1 MNRKYEQLP
10 HLDADESV
18 FFQRELEYIKSKTF
32 DVKYAELK
40 ARRLFP
46 LNPEADPGATEITYY
61 QYDQAGMAKI
71 IANYAD
77 DLPRVDIK
85 GKKFTSPI
93 KELGAAYG
101 YTIKEIRSSKMANKK
116 IDQRRANAARRAIA
130 QAENRYAFSGDA
142 GTGLPGFLS
151 NPNISSVTIPADGSG
166 ASKLWSSKT
175 PAQIIRDLNLVSN
188 TIVSN
193 TKGVETPDTLLL
205 PVDKYTY
212 IASTPRSDN
221 SDTTILKYFLQ
232 NNPFIKNVDW
242 VNELTGAC
250 SGGTDRLL
258 AYRRDPDALT
268 LEVPS
273 DFEQLDVEKR
283 NLEYIVDC
291 IESFGGVIIYY
302 PLSVCYGDGI

>member
-1 MNRKYEQLP
+1 MNKTYEQLP
-10 HLDADESV
+10 HLDSDESV
-18 FFQRELEYIKSKTF
+18 FFLRELEFIKSKTF

-142 GTGLPGFLS
+142 TTGLPGFLS
-151 NPNISSVTIPADGSG
+151 NANISSVTIPADGTGS
-166 ASKLWSSKT
+166 SKLWTNKT
-175 PAQIIRDLNLVSN
+175 PAQIIRDLNLVAN

-193 TKGVETPDTLLL
+193 TKGVETPDTMLL

-212 IASTPRSDN
+212 VASTPRSDN

-242 VNELTGAC
+242 VNELTGAG
-250 SGGTDRLL
+250 SSGTDRML

-283 NLEYIVDC
+283 NLEYVIDC